1 MSIKNTQIFSII
13 DRISEHYLQNI
24 ANRYI
29 RKAFSE
35 LKIEKGALEKITKL
49 TESSE
54 YTRLQGYSFD
64 ELYDS
69 IYAFAMFIKKVRIDV
84 APNLRFMLGHTRP
97 AGNEKLLM
105 DMAIINFDANL
116 GLLAD
121 MVNELYMKTIE
132 LDRVESGGRAPIYT
146 KKFELKDIGKMLIGD
161 M

>member
-13 DRISEHYLQNI
+13 DRISEHYHQNI

-35 LKIEKGALEKITKL
+35 LTIDSDTWEKIGKL

-54 YTRLQGYSFD
+54 YSRLQGYSYN
-64 ELYDS
+64 ELYEN
-69 IYAFAMFIKKVRIDV
+69 IYAMAVFIKKVRNEV
-84 APNLRFMLGHTRP
+84 GTNLRFMLGGNQVS
-97 AGNEKLLM
+97 GNEKLLM

-132 LDRVESGGRAPIYT
+132 LDREEAKGRAPIYT
-146 KKFELKDIGKMLIGD
+146 RIAELGNIGKMLIGGV
-161 M
+161 